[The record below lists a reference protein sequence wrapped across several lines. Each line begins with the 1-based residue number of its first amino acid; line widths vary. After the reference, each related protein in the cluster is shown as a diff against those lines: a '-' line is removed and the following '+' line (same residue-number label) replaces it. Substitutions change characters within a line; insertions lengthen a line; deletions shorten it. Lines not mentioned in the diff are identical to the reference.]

1 MKLIVTIEKQKDGT
15 YIAYN
20 TNDDNVTIIGTGDS
34 VSAAKDDFFN
44 SINETIEACEETGLS
59 IPQSLKEEPEFR
71 FDVASLFEYYKLINV
86 SAFAE
91 YIGINAS
98 LLRQYKLG
106 STYISDA
113 QLQKIEDG
121 IHSIGLEFTRLKLVW
136 FTIDEWKEC
145 DIALLFLSV
154 AGEKLGFYVKHSIVE
169 IPTLN
174 DRINVA
180 KKIVSA
186 LPRIAGILSFDVTF
200 SCTGIHQ
207 AHGYIYNGKQHG
219 IIKIDILF
227 GGAYN
232 VKINNGEYT
241 VM

>member
-1 MKLIVTIEKQKDGT
+1 MIKLSLYRLCNNPLVVAEARGIFPPAIV
-15 YIAYN
+15 
-20 TNDDNVTIIGTGDS
+20 
-34 VSAAKDDFFN
+34 
-44 SINETIEACEETGLS
+44 
-59 IPQSLKEEPEFR
+59 
-71 FDVASLFEYYKLINV
+71 
-86 SAFAE
+86 
-91 YIGINAS
+91 
-98 LLRQYKLG
+98 
-106 STYISDA
+106 
-113 QLQKIEDG
+113 
-121 IHSIGLEFTRLKLVW
+121 
-136 FTIDEWKEC
+136 
-145 DIALLFLSV
+145 V

>member
-121 IHSIGLEFTRLKLVW
+121 IHSIGLEFTRLKLV
-136 FTIDEWKEC
+136 
-145 DIALLFLSV
+145 
-154 AGEKLGFYVKHSIVE
+154 
-169 IPTLN
+169 
-174 DRINVA
+174 
-180 KKIVSA
+180 
-186 LPRIAGILSFDVTF
+186 
-200 SCTGIHQ
+200 
-207 AHGYIYNGKQHG
+207 
-219 IIKIDILF
+219 
-227 GGAYN
+227 
-232 VKINNGEYT
+232 
-241 VM
+241 

>member
-1 MKLIVTIEKQKDGT
+1 MKTIEL
-15 YIAYN
+15 
-20 TNDDNVTIIGTGDS
+20 
-34 VSAAKDDFFN
+34 SAAMASAPVQENLKNF
-44 SINETIEACEETGLS
+44 AGL
-59 IPQSLKEEPEFR
+59 
-71 FDVASLFEYYKLINV
+71 
-86 SAFAE
+86 
-91 YIGINAS
+91 
-98 LLRQYKLG
+98 
-106 STYISDA
+106 DA
-113 QLQKIEDG
+113 QNAL
-121 IHSIGLEFTRLKLVW
+121 GLMTPERL
-136 FTIDEWKEC
+136 
-145 DIALLFLSV
+145 AAV

-232 VKINNGEYT
+232 VKIHNGEYT